1 MADYISVDV
10 VLVLVLIIKNKCT
23 IDIYSK
29 KIFEAGDDV
38 QLFTEGEI
46 ECYRIALSNTL
57 SIPPR
62 S

>member
-1 MADYISVDV
+1 MADISVDV
-10 VLVLVLIIKNKCT
+10 VLVLDLTINNKCT

-29 KIFEAGDDV
+29 KIGEAEDEV

-46 ECYRIALSNTL
+46 GFYRIALSNTL